1 MTTLLVVEDNP
12 DLRSAL
18 VEVLTDEGYSVLA
31 AENGEEALQVLS
43 GVTVSAI
50 LLDLEMPFMDGRE
63 FLRRRA
69 KSPELSKIPVVV
81 LSAWVERVA
90 TPTATRILTKP
101 ATIEAILGVLHEVL
115 GTVRPALRLVRAP

>member
-18 VEVLTDEGYSVLA
+18 VEVLTDEGYSVLS

-43 GVTVSAI
+43 GVTVEAI

-63 FLRRRA
+63 FLRRRV
-69 KSPELSKIPVVV
+69 KSPELSAIPVVV
-81 LSAWVERVA
+81 LSAWVERVP

-101 ATIEAILGVLHEVL
+101 ATIEAILGMLHDVL

>member
-1 MTTLLVVEDNP
+1 VTTLLVVEDNP

-18 VEVLTDEGYSVLA
+18 VEVLTDEGYSVLS

-43 GVTVSAI
+43 GVTVQAI

-63 FLRRRA
+63 FLRRRV
-69 KSPELSKIPVVV
+69 KSPELSAIPVVV
-81 LSAWVERVA
+81 LSAWVERVP